1 MLTIE
6 AKVTGRRRGGPIP
19 QWQIPVDD
27 LVRGGSPLTLRDF
40 IGRVVRAEVAA
51 FGERQAERR
60 LTRFLSEPQIQ
71 QQAERGRVDFG
82 GRDLH
87 QDVDGD
93 QAVGVALESFEDGL
107 YLVVIDGRQYE
118 SLDEQVA
125 VGADSRVTFLR
136 LVPLAGG

>member
-6 AKVTGRRRGGPIP
+6 AKVAGRRRGALLP
-19 QWQIPVDD
+19 QWQIPVDE
-27 LVRGGSPLTLRDF
+27 LVSGGSPLTLRELID
-40 IGRVVRAEVAA
+40 RVVHAEVAA

-60 LTRFLSEPQIQ
+60 LTRFLSERELWE
-71 QQAERGRVDFG
+71 QAGRGRVDFG

-87 QDVDGD
+87 QPVDVDA
-93 QAVGVALESFEDGL
+93 AVGVALESFEDGL
-107 YLVVIDGRQYE
+107 YFVVIDGRQYE
-118 SLDEQVA
+118 SLDEQVV

>member
-6 AKVTGRRRGGPIP
+6 AKVTGRRRGGLIP

-27 LVRGGSPLTLRDF
+27 LVPGGSPLTLRDF
-40 IGRVVRAEVAA
+40 IGHVVRAEVTA
-51 FGERQAERR
+51 FGERQDERR
-60 LTRFLSEPQIQ
+60 LTRFLSERGIQ
-71 QQAERGRVDFG
+71 EQAARGRVEFG
-82 GRDLH
+82 GDHRR
-87 QDVDGD
+87 QAVDTDG
-93 QAVGVALESFEDGL
+93 AVGVALEAFEDGL

>member
-6 AKVTGRRRGGPIP
+6 AKVAGRRRRALLP
-19 QWQIPVDD
+19 QWQIPVDE
-27 LVRGGSPLTLRDF
+27 LISGGSPLTLRELID
-40 IGRVVRAEVAA
+40 RVVHAEVAA

-60 LTRFLSEPQIQ
+60 LTRFLSERELQE
-71 QQAERGRVDFG
+71 QAGRGRVDFG

-87 QDVDGD
+87 QPVDAD
-93 QAVGVALESFEDGL
+93 AAVGVALESFEDGL
-107 YLVVIDGRQYE
+107 YFVVIDGRQYE
-118 SLDEQVA
+118 SLDEQVV